1 MQLKSPFHEGEL
13 LVQQRVGETIAAQR
27 NGQIIADTI
36 LKGAIEFIE
45 QQKMVVLGSV
55 DSQQHVWASLLFGSP
70 GFIKY
75 IDARAIE
82 FDLTKATLNPLD
94 PFWTNIQTE
103 HQIGMLAIELASR
116 RRLRINGRIDSL
128 SAVGVSLPLGT
139 AEAPRTETLRERLT
153 SDRLRLNVLESYP
166 NCPKYIQ
173 RRQLVLNSTDVKQ
186 YTQPQFGQFLTSEQ
200 QNWIAAV
207 DTLFVASAHPHR
219 GVDAS
224 HRGGN
229 PGFVQ
234 ILNER
239 SLRIPDY
246 AGNSMFNALGNLVI
260 NPHAGLV
267 FLDFERSRTLQ
278 LTGQATIQWHLDDST
293 DSTGGTYRYW
303 DFAIE
308 QWLQTDLIQSLQ
320 WDFLDYSPHNPM

>member
-1 MQLKSPFHEGEL
+1 MQLNSPFHEGEL

-36 LKGAIEFIE
+36 LNGALKFIE
-45 QQKMVVLGSV
+45 QQKMVVLGSM

-70 GFIKY
+70 GFIKS

-82 FDLTKATLNPLD
+82 FDLTQATLNPLD
-94 PFWTNIQTE
+94 PLWTNIKTE

-116 RRLRINGRIDSL
+116 RRLRINGRIACQS
-128 SAVGVSLPLGT
+128 
-139 AEAPRTETLRERLT
+139 

-173 RRQLVLNSTDVKQ
+173 RRQLVLNSTEVKQ
-186 YTQPQFGQFLTSEQ
+186 YTQPQFGQSLTSEQ
-200 QNWIAAV
+200 QNWIAAA
-207 DTLFVASAHPHR
+207 DTLFVASAHPQR

-246 AGNSMFNALGNLVI
+246 AGNSMFNTLGNLVI

-267 FLDFERSRTLQ
+267 FLDFDRSRTLQ
-278 LTGQATIQWHLDDST
+278 LTGRATIQWHLDDST
-293 DSTGGTYRYW
+293 DSTGGTHRYW

-308 QWLQTDLIQSLQ
+308 QWLQTDLPQSLQ
-320 WDFLDYSPHNPM
+320 WDFFDYSPHNPI

>member
-13 LVQQRVGETIAAQR
+13 LVQQRVGETIPAQR

-82 FDLTKATLNPLD
+82 FDLTQATLNPLD

-103 HQIGMLAIELASR
+103 DRVGMLAIEFASR
-116 RRLRINGRIDSL
+116 RRLRINGTIERI
-128 SAVGVSLPLGT
+128 
-139 AEAPRTETLRERLT
+139 T

-173 RRQLVLNSTDVKQ
+173 RRQLLLNSTNVKQ
-186 YTQPQFGQFLTSEQ
+186 YTQPQFGQLLTSEQ
-200 QNWIAAV
+200 QNWIGAA
-207 DTLFVASAHPHR
+207 DTLFVASTHPQR

-234 ILNER
+234 ILDDR

-246 AGNSMFNALGNLVI
+246 AGNSMFNTLGNLVI

-267 FLDFERSRTLQ
+267 FLDFEHSRTLQ
-278 LTGQATIQWHLDDST
+278 LTGRATIQWHLDDFA

-303 DFAIE
+303 DFEIE
-308 QWLQTDLIQSLQ
+308 QWLRTDLTHSLR
-320 WDFLDYSPHNPM
+320 WDFFDYSPHNPM

>member
-13 LVQQRVGETIAAQR
+13 SVQQRVGETIPAQR

-36 LKGAIEFIE
+36 LNGAIEFIE

-55 DSQQHVWASLLFGSP
+55 DSQQHVWASLLFGLP

-82 FDLTKATLNPLD
+82 FDLTQATLNPLD

-116 RRLRINGRIDSL
+116 RRLRINGTI
-128 SAVGVSLPLGT
+128 
-139 AEAPRTETLRERLT
+139 ERLT

-173 RRQLVLNSTDVKQ
+173 RRQLALNLTDVKQ
-186 YTQPQFGQFLTSEQ
+186 YTQPQFGRSLTSEQ
-200 QNWIAAV
+200 QNWIAAA
-207 DTLFVASAHPHR
+207 DTLFVASTHPQR

-229 PGFVQ
+229 PGFVR
-234 ILNER
+234 ILDDR

-246 AGNSMFNALGNLVI
+246 AGNSMFNTLGNLVV

-267 FLDFERSRTLQ
+267 FLDFDRSQTLQ
-278 LTGQATIQWHLDDST
+278 LTGRATIQWHLDDP
-293 DSTGGTYRYW
+293 DSTGGTHRYW
-303 DFAIE
+303 DFVIE
-308 QWLQTDLIQSLQ
+308 QWLQTDLTYSLQ
-320 WDFLDYSPHNPM
+320 WDFFDYSPHNPM

>member
-1 MQLKSPFHEGEL
+1 MQLKNPFHEGEL
-13 LVQQRVGETIAAQR
+13 LVQQRVGETIPAQR

-36 LKGAIEFIE
+36 LKGAIDFIE

-55 DSQQHVWASLLFGSP
+55 DSQQHVWASLLFGLP

-82 FDLTKATLNPLD
+82 FDLTQATLNPID
-94 PFWTNIQTE
+94 PFWANIQAE
-103 HQIGMLAIELASR
+103 HQIGVLAIELASR

-128 SAVGVSLPLGT
+128 SAE
-139 AEAPRTETLRERLT
+139 ADAPRTETLRERLT

-173 RRQLVLNSTDVKQ
+173 RRQLVLNATDVKQ

-200 QNWIAAV
+200 QNWIAAA

-246 AGNSMFNALGNLVI
+246 AGNSMFNTLGNLVI
-260 NPHAGLV
+260 NPYAGLV

-278 LTGQATIQWHLDDST
+278 LTGQATIQWHLDDSI
-293 DSTGGTYRYW
+293 DSTGGTHRYW

-308 QWLQTDLIQSLQ
+308 QWLQTDLTQSLQ
-320 WDFLDYSPHNPM
+320 WDFLDYSHHNPM